1 MSFYTDSIRVL
12 DIEPSSYCN
21 AKCPH
26 CMRESRDGDYSFFN
40 QVHLR
45 EGFFEIYFP
54 KEVAQGLHI
63 ASFSGNIGEPAM
75 NKELLSI
82 LKWFRE
88 QNPNVFLEVYT
99 NGSVQNTDWW
109 KSLGAIIGKNG
120 NVIFAIDGLE
130 DTNHIYR
137 VGVKWQKL
145 IDNAKAYIS
154 SGATST
160 WQFIPFKHNQ
170 HQVED
175 AEQMSKDLG
184 FTNFKIKVSHRQ
196 LLNQPQ
202 NTANAVEPADDPR
215 FAHSGQKLDFVRMDK
230 TERYLNSVNIKCYAI
245 EEKNMY
251 ISADGLVFPCCHT
264 ASIFLL
270 DDHLLPSGYDW
281 IKNAKKDFVK
291 DEISLYKNKLDDIL
305 NSNTFKRIK
314 ESWSL
319 QMNQGRNPLCA
330 AICGKCN
337 DSKSLIEGLLGN
349 E

>member
-1 MSFYTDSIRVL
+1 MSFYDNPLKVL

-26 CMRESRDGDYSFFN
+26 CMRESQNGDYSFFK
-40 QVHLR
+40 QVHLS
-45 EGFFEIYFP
+45 EGFFDVFFP
-54 KEVAQGLHI
+54 KDVAAGLDI

-75 NKELLSI
+75 NKELPSI
-82 LKWFRE
+82 LKWFRK

-99 NGSVQNTDWW
+99 NGSVQSPQWW
-109 KSLGAIIGKNG
+109 EQLGHIIGNNG

-137 VGVKWQKL
+137 VDVKWKKL
-145 IDNAKAYIS
+145 IENAAAYIS
-154 SGATST
+154 TSATST

-170 HQVED
+170 HQVEL
-175 AEQMSKDLG
+175 AEQMSKDMG
-184 FTNFKIKVSHRQ
+184 FTNFKIKISHRD

-202 NTANAVEPADDPR
+202 NSKNAVEPADDPR
-215 FAHSGQKLDFVRMDK
+215 FKHQGQRLDFVRMDK
-230 TERYLNSVNIKCYAI
+230 TEEYLNSVSIKCYAI
-245 EEKNMY
+245 EERNLY
-251 ISADGLVFPCCHT
+251 ISAEGLVFPCCHT

-270 DDHLLPSGYDW
+270 SDDLLPKGYDW
-281 IKNAKKDFVK
+281 IKNVKLDFNQ
-291 DEISLYKNKLDDIL
+291 DEINLYKNKLEDIL

-319 QMNQGRNPLCA
+319 KMSQGRNPLCA
-330 AICGKCN
+330 AICGKCDN
-337 DSKSLIEGLLGN
+337 SKSLIEGLLGN